1 MSFRGTSWP
10 WLILLSS
17 WFWMD
22 DFNGPW
28 YLIRINNLKSFSR
41 MFRRFGAAVAGPCQF
56 LLSFFLSFFL
66 SFRLSVARLIRN
78 RLCHVPLYLYLKN
91 IFLFSFVGLL
101 LSRLRRTHLS
111 HWRFGLLLRGT
122 HHLCSWKIAIIKDPP
137 LVMRTIRPRF
147 PSLSTCV
154 VFFGLFYSFVR
165 SLRCVL
171 SKKKKKSQILKDKK
185 KKKMSL
191 LNRLCWLGF

>member
-56 LLSFFLSFFL
+56 LLSFFLSFFPSFCGSFDSKSTL
-66 SFRLSVARLIRN
+66 SCSTLFVFEKYFFVFFCGAFVESTAEDPLEPLTVRSSSPGHPPSLFMKDSNNKRPSTCYANNTPTISIVKHMCGVFRLVLFIR
-78 RLCHVPLYLYLKN
+78 
-91 IFLFSFVGLL
+91 
-101 LSRLRRTHLS
+101 
-111 HWRFGLLLRGT
+111 
-122 HHLCSWKIAIIKDPP
+122 
-137 LVMRTIRPRF
+137 
-147 PSLSTCV
+147 
-154 VFFGLFYSFVR
+154 
-165 SLRCVL
+165 
-171 SKKKKKSQILKDKK
+171 
-185 KKKMSL
+185 
-191 LNRLCWLGF
+191 